1 MVDITPKII
10 GESITLIHVECEAE
24 EQEQQ
29 IQANPLQFYPA
40 WVVHQ
45 WGREMD
51 FSKLEESIREATWLL
66 PTFRE
71 NEDLIAIFDHDNII
85 TLSYLFDSK

>member
-1 MVDITPKII
+1 MVDIAPKII

-40 WVVHQ
+40 
-45 WGREMD
+45 
-51 FSKLEESIREATWLL
+51 
-66 PTFRE
+66 
-71 NEDLIAIFDHDNII
+71 
-85 TLSYLFDSK
+85 